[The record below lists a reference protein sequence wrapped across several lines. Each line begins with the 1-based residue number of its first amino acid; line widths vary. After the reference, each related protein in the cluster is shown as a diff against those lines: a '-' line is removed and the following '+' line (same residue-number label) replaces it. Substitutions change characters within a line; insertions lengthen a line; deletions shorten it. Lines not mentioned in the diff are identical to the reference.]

1 MPRSQRPAFRA
12 HQQVIGCRVLCRILG
27 LEIRTEGTPPAIDG
41 VLVVCNHFGVLDP
54 LVLATALPVAFVGK
68 AEIKKW
74 PFLGWVAATH
84 GLIFVERERPTTVNS
99 FTQRLHRR
107 FRAGVNV
114 LVFPEGTTSPD
125 ETVLPFKTGAFGAV
139 AEKPDQ
145 CILPVYLRVD
155 SVEGEPAVGEIRDQ
169 VVWSDPN
176 LPFLRHVWYLLGLRR
191 VKMTVVF
198 GNVLSVADRNRKELA
213 QVAREAV
220 EALRDGR
227 SLPETAS

>member
-1 MPRSQRPAFRA
+1 MPRSERAAYRA
-12 HQQVIGCRVLCRILG
+12 HRQKIGCRVLCRILG
-27 LEIRTEGTPPAIDG
+27 LDIRTEGNPPSEHG

-84 GLIFVERERPTTVNS
+84 GLIFVERERPTKVSS

-107 FRAGVNV
+107 FRSGVDV

-125 ETVLPFKTGAFGAV
+125 EKVLPFKTGAFAAV
-139 AEKPDQ
+139 AENPDQ

-155 SVEGEPAVGEIRDQ
+155 SVEGEPAVGDVRHR
-169 VVWSDPN
+169 VVWSDPD
-176 LPFLRHVWYLLGLRR
+176 LPFLRHVWLLLGLRR
-191 VKMTVVF
+191 VEMTVLI
-198 GNVLSVADRNRKELA
+198 GHVLTVGERNRKELA

-227 SLPETAS
+227 NLPEIAF